1 MLDIIMTLATDI
13 FEDDD
18 ILPTSR
24 LEEAKRFDSMNLVQF
39 IIELSGTLDMDIED
53 EEVEKTMTFAEL
65 AKLKNNLG
73 KTNKVR

>member
-1 MLDIIMTLATDI
+1 MLSEIMTLATDI

-39 IIELSGTLDMDIED
+39 IIELSEAFEMDIED

-65 AKLKNNLG
+65 AKRLEAK
-73 KTNKVR
+73 K

>member
-1 MLDIIMTLATDI
+1 MLNEIMTLATDV

-39 IIELSGTLDMDIED
+39 IIELSDAFEMDIED

-65 AKLKNNLG
+65 AKRLEAKKRLK
-73 KTNKVR
+73 

>member
-1 MLDIIMTLATDI
+1 MLNEIMTLATDV

-39 IIELSGTLDMDIED
+39 IIELSDAFEMDIED

-65 AKLKNNLG
+65 AKRLEAK
-73 KTNKVR
+73 K

>member
-1 MLDIIMTLATDI
+1 MLDIIMALATDV

-18 ILPTSR
+18 ILPNSR

-39 IIELSGTLDMDIED
+39 IIELSGTLDMEIED

-65 AKLKNNLG
+65 AKNLDA
-73 KTNKVR
+73 KIK

>member
-18 ILPTSR
+18 ILPASR
-24 LEEAKRFDSMNLVQF
+24 LEEANRFDSMNLVQF
-39 IIELSGTLDMDIED
+39 IIELSGALDMDIED

-65 AKLKNNLG
+65 AKNLEA
-73 KTNKVR
+73 KK